1 MRLWCCECAN
11 HVEARLTDGR
21 EIYPHRPDLAALP
34 FWRCDGCGGYVGT
47 HHRSDDPTRPL
58 GVIPSSAIRRARMHI
73 HALIDP
79 AWKTRQISRRALYG
93 ALSTRLGYEY
103 HTAEIKSLD
112 EARRVYR
119 EAQSLL
125 RDLGIETSTR

>member
-58 GVIPSSAIRRARMHI
+58 GVIPSSALMSNAASIA
-73 HALIDP
+73 AVSAKLVSADVV
-79 AWKTRQISRRALYG
+79 SG
-93 ALSTRLGYEY
+93 DVDVS
-103 HTAEIKSLD
+103 AEVSK
-112 EARRVYR
+112 
-119 EAQSLL
+119 
-125 RDLGIETSTR
+125 